1 MGHIQKAE
9 TSAALASVEH
19 TPMSIIAA
27 AVASGMAPESL
38 SQLVALAERMDA
50 TNARKAYSDA
60 MARFGAMCPPV
71 QRRTENSQFQVT
83 RDGRKVNRMYASLD
97 DIAATIRAPL
107 AECGLS
113 YRWSNAV
120 VDGGKLTI
128 SCVVS
133 HALGHSE
140 SSSITLPTESRAGCS
155 EAQKI
160 GAVNTYA
167 QRYSLINALGLTSCD
182 EDTDGNDESPAAAEK
197 ISEADLLNLEVAL
210 DSITPPVN
218 MPKFKEYMGVE
229 KLADIPAS
237 KVQQAFAAVAR
248 RKAESK

>member
-1 MGHIQKAE
+1 MSQIAKHE
-9 TSAALASVEH
+9 PSELAPVQH
-19 TPMSIIAA
+19 TPMSILSA
-27 AVASGMAPESL
+27 AVASGMAPEAL
-38 SQLVALAERMDA
+38 GKLVDLAERMDA
-50 TNARKAYSDA
+50 ANARKAFADA
-60 MARFGAMCPPV
+60 MARFGSVCPPV

-97 DIAATIRAPL
+97 DIAATVRKPL

-128 SCVVS
+128 TCVVS
-133 HALGHSE
+133 HELGHSE

-160 GAVNTYA
+160 GSVNTYA
-167 QRYSLINALGLTSCD
+167 QRYSLVNALGLTSCD
-182 EDTDGNDESPAAAEK
+182 EDTDGNADESPAEK

-218 MPKFKEYMGVE
+218 MAKFKEYMGVE

>member
-1 MGHIQKAE
+1 MSQIAKHE
-9 TSAALASVEH
+9 PSELAPVQH
-19 TPMSIIAA
+19 TPMSILSA
-27 AVASGMAPESL
+27 AVASGMAPEAL
-38 SQLVALAERMDA
+38 GKLVDLAERMDA
-50 TNARKAYSDA
+50 ANARKAFADA
-60 MARFGAMCPPV
+60 MARFGSICPPV
-71 QRRTENSQFQVT
+71 QRKTENRQFKVT
-83 RDGRKVNRMYASLD
+83 RDGREVSRMYASLD
-97 DIAATIRAPL
+97 DIAATIRKPL

-128 SCVVS
+128 TCVVS
-133 HALGHSE
+133 HELGHSE

-160 GAVNTYA
+160 GSVNTYA
-167 QRYSLINALGLTSCD
+167 QRYSLVNALGLTSCD
-182 EDTDGNDESPAAAEK
+182 EDTDGNADESTHAEK
-197 ISEADLLNLEVAL
+197 ISDADLLNLEVAL

-218 MPKFKEYMGVE
+218 MAKFKEYMGVE